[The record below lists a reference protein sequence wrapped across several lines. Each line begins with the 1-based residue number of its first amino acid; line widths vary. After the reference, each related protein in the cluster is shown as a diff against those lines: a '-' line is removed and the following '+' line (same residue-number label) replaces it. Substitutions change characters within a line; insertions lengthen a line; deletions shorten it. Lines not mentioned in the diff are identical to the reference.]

1 MAKQEVQLT
10 FTFVNPNTPK
20 EFERQLQKILI
31 DKLLSQYWD
40 SRVAVSWPTYIRK
53 GESSHSP
60 FLLLM
65 L

>member
-31 DKLLSQYWD
+31 DKLLSQYRD
-40 SRVAVSWPTYIRK
+40 SRIAVSGATNK
-53 GESSHSP
+53 
-60 FLLLM
+60 
-65 L
+65 